1 MVAFTSLLVLLTLG
15 AEALAGPAKPD
26 SSTCTTFLGS
36 KTIKSVPTA
45 RTTTIKNVTIIKK
58 VIRKVNV
65 VVVPRP
71 KTTTVHTTET
81 DTITHTDNGLVA
93 TVTVTC
99 KYLARRTST
108 ALTKLT
114 YPAIA
119 DQSTKT
125 NIRTAWVNRVYTSYT
140 TTTKSFTSTVTT
152 TPVAYTAILDDTSYR
167 AKRDLPLEKEPA
179 DDVTPIVPDTLVGGD
194 LPQSVRCVKEVPK
207 YSTKTVTTNIQ
218 GPRRTLK
225 AVTKTKTLTSFTS
238 VVSTAFPEATSTT
251 TTTEYH
257 EIITTDVD
265 VTSTSAL
272 TETGKNL
279 HRYYILAHTNAATT
293 VTLESWIPQA
303 TVYDICSSRN
313 MMRTANG
320 GGSVITYRD
329 ANGVSLASL
338 GAGFN
343 EVSCCNACAADPY
356 CRGSQFSGRD
366 TACYAYISRDRSQC
380 TTARNLVARYVTYP
394 FADTSV
400 YSNGPC
406 GYWENGGVF
415 TI

>member
-1 MVAFTSLLVLLTLG
+1 MVAFKSLLVLLTLG

-36 KTIKSVPTA
+36 KTVKSVPTA

-65 VVVPRP
+65 VVVPRS
-71 KTTTVHTTET
+71 KTTTVRTTKT
-81 DTITHTDNGLVA
+81 DTITHTDDSDVA
-93 TVTVTC
+93 TVTVT
-99 KYLARRTST
+99 SN
-108 ALTKLT
+108 
-114 YPAIA
+114 
-119 DQSTKT
+119 QSTKT
-125 NIRTAWVNRVYTSYT
+125 NTRTAWVTRVYTSYT

-152 TPVAYTAILDDTSYR
+152 TPVGYTAILDDTSYR

-194 LPQSVRCVKEVPK
+194 LPQSVHCVKDVPK
-207 YSTKTVTTNIQ
+207 YSTKTVTTNVQ

-225 AVTKTKTLTSFTS
+225 AVTKTKTLTSFTT
-238 VVSTAFPEATSTT
+238 VVSTVFPEATSTT
-251 TTTEYH
+251 TTTEYR

-272 TETGKNL
+272 TETV
-279 HRYYILAHTNAATT
+279 T
-293 VTLESWIPQA
+293 VESWIPQA
-303 TVYDICSSRN
+303 TVYDICSRRN
-313 MMRTANG
+313 MMRSANG

-329 ANGVSLASL
+329 AGGVSLAGL
-338 GAGFN
+338 GTGFN

-356 CRGSQFSGRD
+356 CRGTQFSGSN
-366 TACYAYISRDRSQC
+366 TACYAYVSRDRSQC
-380 TTARNLVARYVTYP
+380 TTARNLLARYVTYP
-394 FADTSV
+394 FFDTSV

-406 GYWENGGVF
+406 GYWENGGQF
-415 TI
+415 